1 MCSQWN
7 TGRRESKKKIVPG
20 TPLGQAKQAADSISE
35 LEAAVAPKEHTICLK
50 LIPGTFAVYT
60 AEINLQGWIFLTLRS
75 WV

>member
-1 MCSQWN
+1 MFTVEHRQK
-7 TGRRESKKKIVPG
+7 GVEEKIVPG